1 MARNT
6 TPSFIVTMPLICS
19 DSNCNYLNKLMRMCN
34 KINNTLVKHV
44 RRQLYYLNENKDFV
58 DLRDSYYNEKDQKV
72 KKQLAKDVKA
82 YMLVHGIDE
91 NSLQKYANYQRH
103 HSLNDVIPSSTGNT
117 CLWLGNLNHP

>member
-1 MARNT
+1 MGRNT
-6 TPSFIVTMPLICS
+6 TPSFIVTMPLICL
-19 DSNCNYLNKLMRMCN
+19 DSNYNYLNKLMNICL
-34 KINNTLVKHV
+34 KINNALVKHV

-82 YMLVHGIDE
+82 YMLVYGIDE

-103 HSLNDVIPSSTGNT
+103 HSLNDVISVHIVQKIASKVY
-117 CLWLGNLNHP
+117 

>member
-1 MARNT
+1 MARNI
-6 TPSFIVTMPLICS
+6 TPSFIATMPLICS
-19 DSNCNYLNKLMRMCN
+19 ESNCNYLNKLMRMCN

-58 DLRDSYYNEKDQKV
+58 DLRDSYYNEKNQKV

-91 NSLQKYANYQRH
+91 NS
-103 HSLNDVIPSSTGNT
+103 
-117 CLWLGNLNHP
+117 